1 KMGVINSVYIIASD
15 IDQKVIKQAQLGI
28 YSIKGMANISNEM
41 IKVNFKKEDNNY
53 IINDR
58 IKDKVDFKI
67 LNLLEDDFP
76 LECDLILCRNVMIYF
91 TEEAKEKLYKK
102 FYNALSENGIFF
114 VGSTE
119 QIIMPQKYGF
129 INRKNFF
136 YQKNH

>member
-1 KMGVINSVYIIASD
+1 MAGFRAKNNPGTVIEKKKVKSMEFCMLNRRRAILFSHCLFHKMGVINSVYIIASD

-67 LNLLEDDFP
+67 P
-76 LECDLILCRNVMIYF
+76 
-91 TEEAKEKLYKK
+91 K
-102 FYNALSENGIFF
+102 FI
-114 VGSTE
+114 
-119 QIIMPQKYGF
+119 
-129 INRKNFF
+129 RR
-136 YQKNH
+136 